1 MQKIK
6 SLFIVA
12 IIAIISTISCARR
25 GSITGGLKDSIPPT
39 LVSSFPKNFSTN
51 FNGKEL
57 KLNFDEYVKLKNINK
72 QLIVS
77 PPLKYQPEILPAT
90 ASKNISIKLKDT
102 LLPNTT
108 YSFNFGKSIED
119 NNEGNP
125 YQQFKFVFSTGSYI
139 DSLSLSAKVKD
150 ALESKI
156 PDFVSIMLYE
166 VNDKYTDSI
175 IYKEVPRYITNTLD
189 SLKLVKL
196 ENLKKGKYRMIALKD
211 VNGNNKF
218 DPKVDK
224 IGFQKDYISIPNDTL
239 YEMELFKEELSFKAI
254 NVSQQSG
261 SKIALGY
268 QGNPKDIKITVK
280 KGDKIIPIKI
290 TQLPKKDSLQI
301 WHNSV
306 KGDSLSIEVA
316 KDKFKKTFSLNQ
328 KNQKKDTLSFNPI
341 QNGSLPLREHFTL
354 NASTPLTKFDVSK
367 MKLINKDSSDVKF
380 TTEYDEF
387 NQNLKFIF
395 KSEPIEKYNLQIL
408 PGAITDF
415 YENVNDTL
423 KYNFS
428 TRNTSDYG
436 NLKLNLENIKRFP
449 VIVELT
455 DKDGKVL
462 YSENSEK
469 SNIVLFD
476 LIEPNKYTLRLI
488 YDDNKNK
495 NWDAGN
501 YIEKRQSEEVIYF
514 PKEIDVRAN
523 WDVEQAFDVGK

>member
-1 MQKIK
+1 MQKIN
-6 SLFIVA
+6 SLFIA
-12 IIAIISTISCARR
+12 ALIAIISSISCARR
-25 GSITGGLKDSIPPT
+25 GTITGGLKDSIPPV

-51 FNGKEL
+51 FSGKEL

-90 ASKNISIKLKDT
+90 ASKNINIKLKDK

-125 YQQFKFVFSTGSYI
+125 YQQFKFVFSTGNYI
-139 DSLSLSAKVKD
+139 DSLSISAKVKD

-156 PDFVSIMLYE
+156 PNFVSIMLYE
-166 VNDKYTDSI
+166 VNEKYTDSI

-196 ENLKKGKYRMIALKD
+196 ENLKKGKYQMIALKD

-224 IGFQKDYISIPNDTL
+224 IGFQKDFVTVPNDTL
-239 YEMELFKEELSFKAI
+239 YEMELFKEELPFKAI
-254 NVSQQSG
+254 NVSQQSS
-261 SKIALGY
+261 SKFSMGY

-280 KGDKIIPIKI
+280 KGDKTIPIKI
-290 TQLPKKDSLQI
+290 TQFPKKDSLQI
-301 WHNSV
+301 WHKAL
-306 KGDSLSIEVA
+306 KGDSLSIEIA
-316 KDKFKKTFSLNQ
+316 KDKFKKTFSLTQ
-328 KNQKKDTLSFNPI
+328 KTQKKDSLSFNPI

-354 NASTPLTKFDVSK
+354 NASIPLTKFDVSK
-367 MKLINKDSSDVKF
+367 MKLINKDSSEVKF
-380 TTEYDEF
+380 TTDYEEF
-387 NQNLKFIF
+387 NQNLKLIF
-395 KSEPIEKYNLQIL
+395 KTEPLEKYNLKIL

-415 YENVNDTL
+415 YDNVNDTL
-423 KYNFS
+423 KYSFS

-436 NLKLNLENIKRFP
+436 NLKINLENIKHYP
-449 VIVELT
+449 VILELT
-455 DKDGKVL
+455 DKDGKVI
-462 YSENSEK
+462 YSEYSEK
-469 SNIVLFD
+469 NNIILFD

-495 NWDAGN
+495 KWDAGN
-501 YIEKRQSEEVIYF
+501 FIEKRQSEEVIYF